1 MAVDYAKLYLK
12 AVYSKNSDYSD
23 PKVLMAPAAY
33 TLTPDEYIHVEVQAD
48 TGGTPVITSHLA
60 SVTALVIKNNDTT
73 NYVKATW
80 RSAEYDG
87 SAVKDNQ
94 LRIAAGGLIV
104 TTDFTAANS
113 LILTANTA
121 ACECE
126 VFIIGT

>member
-1 MAVDYAKLYLK
+1 MADYAKLYLK
-12 AVYSKNSDYSD
+12 AVYSKNSDYSS
-23 PKVLMAPAAY
+23 PKATMAPEAY

>member
-1 MAVDYAKLYLK
+1 MADYAKLHVKGLF
-12 AVYSKNSDYSD
+12 SKNSDYSD

-33 TLTPDEYIHVEVQAD
+33 TLTPDEYLHMELNCD
-48 TGGTPVITSHLA
+48 TGGEIIKTDRFDGG
-60 SVTALVIKNNDTT
+60 VTLCIVKNNDTT